1 MSETR
6 DKRRRTDLDA
16 FVLALIDSGISTPYE
31 LQKMASLS
39 QGATIPALERL
50 LEGGFVS
57 QGKAGVRG
65 RAAYKTSAAGRRFLK
80 SAWRTLIDDG
90 PSGDLDAD
98 LRVALLALWAGGG
111 RRLATDFLHQSAAR
125 KLESVATLEESTD
138 QELVAPLAFW
148 YRKLRSSVA
157 MAQLKGESA
166 AALTMAD
173 ALPKSLSGKLLPR
186 KRTTR

>member
-39 QGATIPALERL
+39 PGATIPALERL
-50 LEGGFVS
+50 LEGGLVS
-57 QGKAGVRG
+57 QGKAGVRD
-65 RAAYKTSAAGRRFLK
+65 RAAYKTTAAGRRWLK
-80 SAWRTLIDDG
+80 SAWRSLIDDG
-90 PSGDLDAD
+90 PRGDLDAD
-98 LRVALLALWAGGG
+98 LRVALLALWAGGA

-125 KLESVATLEESTD
+125 KLKSVATLEENTD
-138 QELVAPLAFW
+138 QKSAVPLAAW
-148 YRKLRSSVA
+148 YQKLRSAAA
-157 MAQLKGESA
+157 MAQLKGESTA
-166 AALTMAD
+166 ASTMAD
-173 ALPKSLSGKLLPR
+173 VLPRSLSGKLPPD